1 MYLVSNEPIATPLTG
16 RKDFGCSCYS
26 SGSRIHEE
34 TIMPRAYRSMIS
46 FFKLVADVPGYE
58 ELEQFEFGVDDRAA
72 REVKWVAGDDEAAI
86 PNIVISK
93 AKEAAN

>member
-1 MYLVSNEPIATPLTG
+1 
-16 RKDFGCSCYS
+16 
-26 SGSRIHEE
+26 
-34 TIMPRAYRSMIS
+34 MIS